1 MLSKLYKGGRIARYE
16 VADWIKSKELGS
28 SPVAAEMAVLAQI
41 LDRMMLS
48 GQNGALVNSAASEVT
63 CLRMYS
69 IWKAY
74 ENVHVLND
82 WQRPR
87 NQQGGKW
94 RSKVN
99 WNLAQEYFQVEDPDA
114 PQDLAADDDV
124 SEKLKRK
131 ALMNKHMAGLEQK
144 GDE

>member
-1 MLSKLYKGGRIARYE
+1 MLCGER
-16 VADWIKSKELGS
+16 S
-28 SPVAAEMAVLAQI
+28 S
-41 LDRMMLS
+41 
-48 GQNGALVNSAASEVT
+48 LVNSPASEVT

-74 ENVHVLND
+74 ENVHGLTD

-99 WNLAQEYFQVEDPDA
+99 WNLAQEYFQVD
-114 PQDLAADDDV
+114 
-124 SEKLKRK
+124 
-131 ALMNKHMAGLEQK
+131 LMNKHMSGLGEQK
-144 GDE
+144 AEES

>member
-1 MLSKLYKGGRIARYE
+1 MAKVE
-16 VADWIKSKELGS
+16 VGDWIKSKELFGAS
-28 SPVAAEMAVLAQI
+28 VAAEMNVLAQI

-48 GQNGALVNSAASEVT
+48 GQRSSLVNSPASEVT

-74 ENVHVLND
+74 ENVHCAND
-82 WQRPR
+82 WQRPK
-87 NQQGGKW
+87 NQSGGKW

-99 WNLAQEYFQVEDPDA
+99 WALAQEYFTVEDPDA
-114 PQDLAADDDV
+114 PMDLAADDEV

-131 ALMNKHMAGLEQK
+131 SFMAKHLPGAGA
-144 GDE
+144 DDS

>member
-1 MLSKLYKGGRIARYE
+1 MAKVE
-16 VADWIKSKELGS
+16 VAEWIRSKDLGTA
-28 SPVAAEMAVLAQI
+28 PVASEMAVLAQI

-48 GQNGALVNSAASEVT
+48 GNHAMLVNSAASEVT

-74 ENVHVLND
+74 ENVHCLSD
-82 WQRPR
+82 WQRPK

-99 WNLAQEYFQVEDPDA
+99 WELAKEYFQVEDPDA
-114 PQDLAADDDV
+114 PQDLAADDEV

-131 ALMNKHMAGLEQK
+131 ALMNKHLPGTDKA
-144 GDE
+144 DDS